1 MARRLTATAALAC
14 TLLIACSAAS
24 ASSSALAADAEDL
37 PSFEVGASSDEY
49 PGLTL
54 SLEGTDED
62 GYPGRFRITVP
73 SGFDLYPERPAGSLV
88 GLAFLI
94 AGDSS
99 SSSSGVSLLEGQIV
113 AQANPPTDP
122 AAHAC
127 SPGDHEA
134 VWSLNLSLLGQLLE
148 VPIYISKENGGLTL
162 DLCVPPVTSGGPLLP
177 VEALHLILPE
187 LRAPRTKGVYTWRAV
202 VTPTAPDR
210 HTLLPNNAYELRAL
224 VPIPNHVALHSR
236 YDPKTH
242 TAILHGAVQSAGKP
256 RAGATVIFTSLIRKV
271 TPRGVEYHDA
281 YAGWARTD
289 AAGGFLFR
297 KRITRTTGFIA
308 SVPSFPTACTDAS
321 TAPAGCRSTTTAAT
335 RSEPVTVSVP
345 RH

>member
-162 DLCVPPVTSGGPLLP
+162 DLCVPPVTS
-177 VEALHLILPE
+177 
-187 LRAPRTKGVYTWRAV
+187 